1 MPYSPPNKILIT
13 SDNNELEFIA
23 TRLVNKEAVFVYRFI
38 KSETKLNLEMSFSEV
53 ELKRQLIN
61 FFKII

>member
-1 MPYSPPNKILIT
+1 MLIT

>member
-1 MPYSPPNKILIT
+1 MPYSPPNKMLIT